1 MLTISNRSGIT
12 EELEDRLEGMYKDS
26 EDMPMKFENKEI
38 IFLTSRVHPGESPAS
53 HMLEGLVD
61 FLLEDNA

>member
-12 EELEDRLEGMYKDS
+12 EEFEDRLEGMYKDL

>member
-1 MLTISNRSGIT
+1 MLTITNRSGIT
-12 EELEDRLEGMYKDS
+12 EEFEYRLEGMYKDS